1 MKLTIEH
8 LQKSF
13 KDKIA
18 VNDVSFTLEE
28 GIHALLGANGSGK
41 TTLMRM
47 ICGIMKPDQGIVK
60 MDDIAILQN
69 YKEYTKS
76 LGYLPQN
83 AGFYMDFNI
92 ESFLRY
98 IGVLKCLK
106 KDYCEQK
113 IDELL
118 TRLNLQDVRKK
129 KLKHLSGGMMQRVG
143 IAQALLNHPKILIL
157 DEPSAGLDPKERI
170 TLRQLLSHV
179 GKDTIVILSTH
190 IVSDV
195 ESIADDIMLMKQ
207 GKILFK
213 KPLPD
218 ILQGMSEKVY
228 EISGNEQAIRAY
240 EQDYTIVNRKT
251 DGNIITIRLL
261 SDHKPCGQAIEK
273 EPNLDDVYLSY
284 FREENAYV
292 ETDLL

>member
-1 MKLTIEH
+1 
-8 LQKSF
+8 
-13 KDKIA
+13 
-18 VNDVSFTLEE
+18 
-28 GIHALLGANGSGK
+28 
-41 TTLMRM
+41 
-47 ICGIMKPDQGIVK
+47 
-60 MDDIAILQN
+60 
-69 YKEYTKS
+69 
-76 LGYLPQN
+76 
-83 AGFYMDFNI
+83 
-92 ESFLRY
+92 
-98 IGVLKCLK
+98 
-106 KDYCEQK
+106 
-113 IDELL
+113 
-118 TRLNLQDVRKK
+118 
-129 KLKHLSGGMMQRVG
+129 MQRVG

-170 TLRQLLSHV
+170 ALRQLLSHV

-207 GKILFK
+207 GQILFK

-228 EISGNEQAIRAY
+228 EINGNEQAIRAF

-261 SDHKPCGQAIEK
+261 SDHKPCAQAIEK